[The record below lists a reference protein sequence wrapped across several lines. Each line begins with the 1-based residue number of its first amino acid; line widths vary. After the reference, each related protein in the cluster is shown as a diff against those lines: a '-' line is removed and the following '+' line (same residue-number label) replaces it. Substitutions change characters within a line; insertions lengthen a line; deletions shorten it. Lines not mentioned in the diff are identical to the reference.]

1 MQINNI
7 NHNINHNQHQHQHH
21 INELRQTVNDFEK
34 AVAELAVNV
43 LSKRNLQKALEG
55 SL

>member
-7 NHNINHNQHQHQHH
+7 NHNINHNQHQHH

-43 LSKRNLQKALEG
+43 LSKKNLQKALEG